1 MPTRACEINRRIV
14 NEAEK
19 MAEAGYNG
27 THSFK
32 DYGKL
37 GLLLRVRGHQAVW
50 LTKYGQST
58 KTIGQLYPRPTERPI
73 TSVKVARE
81 KAANVRSILKS
92 QPAKFDE
99 YMHHRD
105 QGHDHETAVE
115 KLIEVPKGWT
125 MSQCFET
132 YLKDKQSECSK
143 RKITPSSQKDIK
155 YVWSLPTWGDVMN
168 REVTH
173 LTQGD
178 LEVVRNATCDTHGVS
193 SSIKMVSYTRA
204 ALNWCAMYHNGAS
217 GLGHSGNW
225 WGTFSSQLEVSPKTR
240 MPTLEQAVRTLWIAE
255 QFLKRPLPKRQC
267 GKKGI
272 TPGTLAALWWSVLT
286 CQRTG
291 GAFELSKND
300 LIRDAHAPEDWWLAS
315 WDAAMVK
322 GKKQRII
329 LPVPVPALEHVKKF
343 LAMSKHYEASEL
355 FLPSAR
361 DLTKNVTGSG
371 AYQILSRLAG
381 KDRNKPETDR
391 RLTPKKEPWPDLLA
405 EEGIDWWSP
414 HDIRRTISDFLSE
427 ADFAGGASAI
437 LTHKIKDPTF
447 LALNKNDQRLFDR
460 MRQSPADVT
469 QRSYGAHSV
478 YMDLKKSS
486 MELWVNA
493 VLETYERQKN
503 IPWEGATLKEMQKP

>member
-1 MPTRACEINRRIV
+1 MPTRACEISRQIV
-14 NEAEK
+14 NEAAK
-19 MAEAGYNG
+19 MAETGYNG
-27 THSFK
+27 TYTFK
-32 DYGKL
+32 DHGKQ
-37 GLLLRVRGHQAVW
+37 GLLLRVRGHRAVW
-50 LTKYGQST
+50 LVKYKQKT
-58 KTIGQLYPRPTERPI
+58 KTIGHLYPLHAERQI
-73 TSVKVARE
+73 SNVSKARE
-81 KAANVRSILKS
+81 RASDVRSILMS
-92 QPAKFDE
+92 QASMFDR
-99 YMHHRD
+99 YMTHRD
-105 QGHDHETAVE
+105 QGYDHETAKA

-125 MSQCFET
+125 MSQCFEI
-132 YLKDKQSECSK
+132 YLKDKQSEHSK
-143 RKITPSSQKDIK
+143 RKITPDSQRDIK

-178 LEVVRNATCDTHGVS
+178 LEVVRNATCDAHGVS
-193 SSIKMVSYTRA
+193 SSLKMVSYTRS
-204 ALNWCAMYHNGAS
+204 ALNWCAKYHNGAS

-225 WGTFSSQLEVSPKTR
+225 WGTFASQLEVSPKTR

-255 QFLKRPLPKRQC
+255 QFLTRPLPKRQC

-291 GAFELSKND
+291 GAFALSKND
-300 LIRDAHAPEDWWLAS
+300 LIKDAHAPEDWWLAS

-329 LPVPVPALEHVKKF
+329 LPVPVSALEHVKKF
-343 LAMSKHYEASEL
+343 LKMSKHYEASEL
-355 FLPSAR
+355 FLPSTQ
-361 DLTKNVTGSG
+361 DPNKNVTGSG
-371 AYQILSRLAG
+371 AYQILSRLKG

-391 RLTPKKEPWPDLLA
+391 RLTPKKEPWPDLLD

-427 ADFAGGASAI
+427 ANFAGGASAI
-437 LTHKIKDPTF
+437 LTHKIKDPIILDF
-447 LALNKNDQRLFDR
+447 NRSDQRLFDR
-460 MRQSPADVT
+460 MRQSPAGVT

-493 VLETYERQKN
+493 VLEAYEQQKSL
-503 IPWEGATLKEMQKP
+503 PWVGATLKDMQES